1 MSELRMTRRRAL
13 LSAGALAAAACA
25 PAAVTPSPAASGA
38 AASTLGP
45 VSKFNYLFG
54 FTLQAN
60 PTFPVITAKEMGY
73 YKQQNIDIA
82 WDFQTLSTAVRLIG
96 TNQYHAGST
105 DPQTL
110 STFVDEGVPLVAV
123 AQMSQTSVRAFAVR
137 KGEGIK
143 RPKDFEGKKVGIKT
157 APWPDYLAILAF
169 DKADRSKITEIPV
182 GFSAVELKEKI
193 IDVLPIFLGN
203 EPFILKNQLGVD
215 IEIIYPK
222 DFGYAAVGTPVIA
235 NKDYVKNNRAAY
247 VRFLRAT
254 MKGQEYMIDHRDET
268 IRMAIQYG
276 GTATTAAAHEFIY
289 DVSVPTMKHPSGV
302 GWIDLD
308 QWQKNLDTLTDLKV
322 LPRKV
327 DAKTLVDDT
336 MIKEILKDGKVIWP

>member
-1 MSELRMTRRRAL
+1 MSELRMTRRQVL
-13 LSAGALAAAACA
+13 LSAGAMAVVACA
-25 PAAVTPSPAASGA
+25 PGASTASPSPSGA
-38 AASTLGP
+38 TTLGP
-45 VSKFNYLFG
+45 VAKFNYLFG

-60 PTFPVITAKEMGY
+60 PTFPVISAKELGY
-73 YKQQNIDIA
+73 YKQENIDIA

-96 TNQYHAGST
+96 TNQYQAGST

-123 AQMSQTSVRAFAVR
+123 AQQSQHSVRAFAVR
-137 KGEGIK
+137 KGENIK

-157 APWPDYLAILAF
+157 APWPDYLAILAY
-169 DKADRSKITEIPV
+169 DKADRSKITEVPV

-193 IDVLPIFLGN
+193 VDVLPIFLGN
-203 EPFILKNQLGVD
+203 EPFILTKTLGQE

-222 DFGYAAVGTPVIA
+222 DFGYDAVGTPIIA
-235 NKDYVKNNRAAY
+235 NTNYIKDNRDAFI
-247 VRFLRAT
+247 RFLRAT
-254 MKGQEYMIDHRDET
+254 MKGQEYMIGHRDET

-289 DVSVPTMKHPSGV
+289 DVSVPTMTHPNGV
-302 GWIDLD
+302 GWIDVN

-327 DAKTLVDDT
+327 DAKTLVNDT
-336 MIKEILKDGKVIWP
+336 LIKEILKDGKVVFP

>member
-1 MSELRMTRRRAL
+1 MNSTGFVGSHAAWAANG
-13 LSAGALAAAACA
+13 SASA
-25 PAAVTPSPAASGA
+25 
-38 AASTLGP
+38 
-45 VSKFNYLFG
+45 
-54 FTLQAN
+54 
-60 PTFPVITAKEMGY
+60 
-73 YKQQNIDIA
+73 IA
-82 WDFQTLSTAVRLIG
+82 
-96 TNQYHAGST
+96 
-105 DPQTL
+105 
-110 STFVDEGVPLVAV
+110 
-123 AQMSQTSVRAFAVR
+123 
-137 KGEGIK
+137 
-143 RPKDFEGKKVGIKT
+143 
-157 APWPDYLAILAF
+157 
-169 DKADRSKITEIPV
+169 
-182 GFSAVELKEKI
+182 
-193 IDVLPIFLGN
+193 
-203 EPFILKNQLGVD
+203 
-215 IEIIYPK
+215 
-222 DFGYAAVGTPVIA
+222 TPVIA
-235 NKDYVKNNRAAY
+235 NKEYVKNNRAAY

>member
-1 MSELRMTRRRAL
+1 MTRRRAL

-25 PAAVTPSPAASGA
+25 PGAVTPSPAASGS

-82 WDFQTLSTAVRLIG
+82 WDF
-96 TNQYHAGST
+96 
-105 DPQTL
+105 QTL

-268 IRMAIQYG
+268 IRQAIQYG

-289 DVSVPTMKHPSGV
+289 DVSVPTMKHPNGV
-302 GWIDLD
+302 GWVDVD
-308 QWQKNLDTLTDLKV
+308 QWQKNLDTLTELKV

-336 MIKEILKDGKVIWP
+336 LIKEILKDGKVVWP